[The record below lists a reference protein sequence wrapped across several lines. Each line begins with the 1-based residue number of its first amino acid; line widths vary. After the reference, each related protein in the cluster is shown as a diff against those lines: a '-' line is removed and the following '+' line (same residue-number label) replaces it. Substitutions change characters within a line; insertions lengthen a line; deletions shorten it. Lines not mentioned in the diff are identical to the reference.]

1 MGNIHVRRWH
11 IMYHAE
17 QIIPIYRLLVLIIT
31 VYKLRTKVAVT
42 VLANSTSLRTSI
54 NDDNLSDWIGPE
66 QKLRSVL
73 RVREL

>member
-1 MGNIHVRRWH
+1 
-11 IMYHAE
+11 MYHAE